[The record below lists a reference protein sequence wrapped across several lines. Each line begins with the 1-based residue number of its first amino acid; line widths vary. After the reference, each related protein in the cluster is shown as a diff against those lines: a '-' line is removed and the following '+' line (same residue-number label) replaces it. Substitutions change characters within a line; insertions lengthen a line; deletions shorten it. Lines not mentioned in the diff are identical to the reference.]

1 MRSRR
6 KGSMS
11 HNRNRAG
18 IQIFQ
23 SHCLTPDRGQM
34 LFAENVAKSFGGF
47 DLFTGVSFHVADGE
61 RVALAGPN
69 GAGKTTLLRMLAGE
83 DSPSSGHAGHR
94 NGTLGYLKQES
105 GFDPENTLEQEMW
118 VAFPEALAISRRLAA
133 IETEMASG
141 DASAN
146 AATLVAE
153 SLDLYE
159 RFALLDGHEVEARA
173 DRVLA
178 GLGFKR
184 SDRTKVCGSF
194 SGGWRMRIALAKV
207 LVRRPDHILLD
218 EPTNHLDS
226 KARDWLSQELRDYL
240 GTLVIVTHD
249 GAFLDKVAK
258 RVLEVGNSGVVS
270 YAGNYTKY
278 LLEREKRRRQQ
289 ENAAARQERQLS
301 SQQEFIDRFRAK
313 ATKATQVK
321 SREKALAKV
330 QRIDRPRNEVGARFS
345 IRSHGRVEQTVLSLD
360 SISHAF
366 DDEYVLI
373 DANLTVERGQKVVLV
388 GPNGS
393 GKSTLLRLAMGE
405 MRPMEGQVRWAERA
419 KPGYY
424 AQHQDEALDPQHSVL
439 EEVQSAAVGATE
451 ERIRTVLGEF
461 LFKGDDV
468 FKPVS
473 VLSGGERSRVAL
485 AKFLI
490 QTTNVLLLD
499 EPTNHLD
506 KATRASLVNALDKY
520 DGTIICATHDPA
532 ILDTFATHVYE
543 MRDGACVNTRVMEPI
558 FPVRAQRRRLRK

>member
-1 MRSRR
+1 
-6 KGSMS
+6 
-11 HNRNRAG
+11 
-18 IQIFQ
+18 
-23 SHCLTPDRGQM
+23 M
-34 LFAENVAKSFGGF
+34 LFAENVTKSFGGF
-47 DLFTGVSFHVADGE
+47 DLFMGVSFNVADGE

-69 GAGKTTLLRMLAGE
+69 GAGKTTLLRILAGE
-83 DSPSSGHAGHR
+83 DSPSSGSAGHR

-118 VAFPEALAISRRLAA
+118 VAFPEALAISRRLAV
-133 IETEMASG
+133 IEAELSG
-141 DASAN
+141 ASAN
-146 AATLVAE
+146 ATELVAE

-173 DRVLA
+173 DRVLS

-184 SDRTKVCGSF
+184 TDRAKACGSF
-194 SGGWRMRIALAKV
+194 SGGWRMRISLAKV
-207 LVRRPDHILLD
+207 LVRRPDHMLLD

-226 KARDWLSQELRDYL
+226 KARDWLSRELRDYL

-249 GAFLDKVAK
+249 GAFLDKVAE
-258 RVLEVGNSGVVS
+258 RVLEVGDSGIVS
-270 YAGNYTKY
+270 YVGNYTKY
-278 LLEREKRRRQQ
+278 LIEKEKRRKQQ
-289 ENAAARQERQLS
+289 EEAASRQERQLS
-301 SQQEFIDRFRAK
+301 SQQDFIDRFRAK

-330 QRIDRPRNEVGARFS
+330 QRIDRPRNEVSARFS
-345 IRSHGRVEQTVLSLD
+345 IRSYGRVEQQVLTLD

-366 DDEYVLI
+366 DDEYVLM

-393 GKSTLLRLAMGE
+393 GKTVLLRIAMGQ
-405 MRPMEGQVRWAERA
+405 MRPQEGQVEWAERA

-424 AQHQDEALDPQHSVL
+424 EQHQDEALDPRRSVL
-439 EEVQSAAVGATE
+439 EEVQSAAEGATE
-451 ERIRTVLGEF
+451 QRVRTVLGEF

-490 QTTNVLLLD
+490 QPTNVLLLD

-520 DGTIICATHDPA
+520 DGTILCATHDSE
-532 ILDTFATHVYE
+532 ILDTVATHVYE
-543 MRDGACVNTRVMEPI
+543 MRDGACVNTRIVEPPL
-558 FPVRAQRRRLRK
+558 PVKAQHRKHRK

>member
-1 MRSRR
+1 
-6 KGSMS
+6 
-11 HNRNRAG
+11 
-18 IQIFQ
+18 
-23 SHCLTPDRGQM
+23 M
-34 LFAENVAKSFGGF
+34 LFAENITKSFGGF
-47 DLFTGVSFHVADGE
+47 DLFTGVSFNVADGE

-83 DSPSSGHAGHR
+83 DSPSSGSAGHR

-118 VAFPEALAISRRLAA
+118 VAFPEALAVSQRLAA
-133 IETEMASG
+133 IETALANG
-141 DASAN
+141 DAGAN
-146 AATLVAE
+146 STALVAE

-159 RFALLDGHEVEARA
+159 RFALLDGHEVEARV

-178 GLGFKR
+178 GLGFKK
-184 SDRTKVCGSF
+184 SDRTKACGSF
-194 SGGWRMRIALAKV
+194 SGGWRMRIALAKA

-226 KARDWLSQELRDYL
+226 KARDWLSRELRDYL
-240 GTLVIVTHD
+240 GTVLIVTHD

-278 LLEREKRRRQQ
+278 LLEKEKRRQLL
-289 ENAAARQERQLS
+289 EGAAARQERQLS
-301 SQQEFIDRFRAK
+301 SQQDFIDRFRAK

-330 QRIDRPRNEVGARFS
+330 QRIERPRKEVGAKFG
-345 IRSHGRVEQTVLSLD
+345 IRSHGRVEQMVLSLD
-360 SISHAF
+360 SISLAF
-366 DDEYVLI
+366 DDEYVLM
-373 DANLTVERGQKVVLV
+373 DASLTVERGQKVALV

-393 GKSTLLRLAMGE
+393 GKSTLLRIAMGE
-405 MRPMEGQVRWAERA
+405 MPPMEGQVQWAERA

-424 AQHQDEALDPQHSVL
+424 AQHQDETLDPRRSVL
-439 EEVQSAAVGATE
+439 EEVQSAAKGATE
-451 ERIRTVLGEF
+451 QQIRTVLGEF

-532 ILDTFATHVYE
+532 ILDSIATHVYE
-543 MRDGACVNTRVMEPI
+543 MRDGACVNTRVVEPLL
-558 FPVRAQRRRLRK
+558 PVKAQARKRKK